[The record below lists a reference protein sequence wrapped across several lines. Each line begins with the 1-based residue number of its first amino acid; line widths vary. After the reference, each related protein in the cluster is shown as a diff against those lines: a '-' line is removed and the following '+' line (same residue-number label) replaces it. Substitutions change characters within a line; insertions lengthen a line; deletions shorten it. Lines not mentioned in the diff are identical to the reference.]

1 MSTIEVTTNLQD
13 IMQQLAAA
21 RAEMA
26 ERLESVHVAIRE
38 AQVEIAGLRAQR
50 DGIQAE
56 LLRMDHALHGPQ
68 KRKRRAKTEV
78 KE

>member
-38 AQVEIAGLRAQR
+38 AQVELAGLRAQR
-50 DGIQAE
+50 DGIHAE
-56 LLRMDHALHGPQ
+56 LMRMDHAGHGPQ
-68 KRKRRAKTEV
+68 KRKRRVKPEV